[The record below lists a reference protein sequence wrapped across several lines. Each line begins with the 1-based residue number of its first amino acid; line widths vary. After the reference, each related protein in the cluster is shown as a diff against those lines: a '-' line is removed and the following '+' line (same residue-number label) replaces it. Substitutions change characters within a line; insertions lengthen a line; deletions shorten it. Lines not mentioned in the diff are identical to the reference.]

1 MTDEDWV
8 RKDHEQEGTWVYNSK
23 ILAHSGSRGGLRNKD
38 DALNIAKAAWLSFAP
53 DDSDVWGNPDAARLR
68 EFAKHLRT
76 NQVPRE
82 LTGFSRNFAPG
93 RALKARAGGRVV
105 VRTYLGRVD
114 GFQPS
119 STVLI
124 DDQALVAE
132 RARLDER
139 QGAWLG
145 EVVANVRESPETARA
160 VLEQAAE
167 LELAVCADLGVEDA
181 AALDERPICAL
192 LSSSECPVR
201 EKVCAALAGS
211 RRRGARGD
219 HDHAKDRFRKLLEP
233 EDVACVLR
241 ARFPKLSGG
250 KYAHI
255 IKNMA
260 EKVHYDHIFS
270 SAVDADANIVIDFD
284 AINEHFGARRR
295 DYTNMDGKARYYG
308 EVMRAA
314 GGRACVEAE
323 FKSSASSARRARPKT
338 THRGP
343 PGARQL
349 CPVAHVSRLP
359 VAPRQTQRWRSVS
372 RPAAARPLALSKQRR
387 RSASSIMPIKKIRH
401 DEHGASIKKYATK
414 AIAQG
419 KKTSREIAEW
429 INEAAM
435 RDNHPQFDVTKL
447 IAYLSREKIAVV
459 AGTQKQ
465 PKLATELGVH
475 DLAKANKEDLIEAV
489 FEGESKVG
497 YRSVY
502 QHFQNKTGHPHGL
515 SLTSNV
521 FIVGQ
526 DELETLDD
534 AMHSARE
541 FPATPEGI
549 AEAKRVARE
558 ASQTIRRRTELEAAG
573 SAVGTGK
580 MSTAAAAGWTSARR
594 PARSPRPRACPTT
607 ASARPRTSRWRRS
620 ASSATAAPCPRP
632 RTARR
637 ATRARRASV
646 ASGDGERA
654 EDVEMATERFVGDG
668 GALPAPAPGGD
679 PAPAPSPV
687 APAPREITVTVTL
700 GEDKPVTDDELT
712 IFLELSR
719 RVEIR
724 GLSPSERWRETVVAS
739 PADDVTAWKHARAS
753 SPPSPDSFM
762 LKPTERQRD
771 FDYDALVASLNA
783 MVFDESDLGIQL
795 VSRRI
800 DVAVEAFEPGA
811 FAKYRKN
818 WTVDFILEGPQATS
832 VGLVLR
838 PAVFAARWRG
848 MADKEGIFRY
858 YGTGPRDGG
867 RARGRARVVQ
877 RAHARAQRRS
887 PLSLT

>member
-124 DDQALVAE
+124 DDQALVAA

-167 LELAVCADLGVEDA
+167 LELVAALATAEAERSAGERHVACLFDTKRAEFFNSVGITEAVCADLGVEDA

-284 AINEHFGARRR
+284 AINEHFG

-308 EVMRAA
+308 EEVMRAA
-314 GGRACVEAE
+314 TEWLRACVEAE
-323 FKSSASSARRARPKT
+323 FK
-338 THRGP
+338 
-343 PGARQL
+343 
-349 CPVAHVSRLP
+349 
-359 VAPRQTQRWRSVS
+359 
-372 RPAAARPLALSKQRR
+372 
-387 RSASSIMPIKKIRH
+387 
-401 DEHGASIKKYATK
+401 
-414 AIAQG
+414 
-419 KKTSREIAEW
+419 
-429 INEAAM
+429 
-435 RDNHPQFDVTKL
+435 
-447 IAYLSREKIAVV
+447 
-459 AGTQKQ
+459 
-465 PKLATELGVH
+465 
-475 DLAKANKEDLIEAV
+475 
-489 FEGESKVG
+489 
-497 YRSVY
+497 
-502 QHFQNKTGHPHGL
+502 
-515 SLTSNV
+515 
-521 FIVGQ
+521 
-526 DELETLDD
+526 
-534 AMHSARE
+534 
-541 FPATPEGI
+541 
-549 AEAKRVARE
+549 
-558 ASQTIRRRTELEAAG
+558 
-573 SAVGTGK
+573 
-580 MSTAAAAGWTSARR
+580 
-594 PARSPRPRACPTT
+594 
-607 ASARPRTSRWRRS
+607 
-620 ASSATAAPCPRP
+620 
-632 RTARR
+632 
-637 ATRARRASV
+637 
-646 ASGDGERA
+646 
-654 EDVEMATERFVGDG
+654 
-668 GALPAPAPGGD
+668 
-679 PAPAPSPV
+679 
-687 APAPREITVTVTL
+687 
-700 GEDKPVTDDELT
+700 
-712 IFLELSR
+712 
-719 RVEIR
+719 
-724 GLSPSERWRETVVAS
+724 
-739 PADDVTAWKHARAS
+739 
-753 SPPSPDSFM
+753 
-762 LKPTERQRD
+762 
-771 FDYDALVASLNA
+771 
-783 MVFDESDLGIQL
+783 
-795 VSRRI
+795 
-800 DVAVEAFEPGA
+800 
-811 FAKYRKN
+811 
-818 WTVDFILEGPQATS
+818 
-832 VGLVLR
+832 VLR
-838 PAVFAARWRG
+838 L
-848 MADKEGIFRY
+848 
-858 YGTGPRDGG
+858 
-867 RARGRARVVQ
+867 Q
-877 RAHARAQRRS
+877 
-887 PLSLT
+887 